1 MSDGHEAPDTRPLM
15 SKMRDLVRGE
25 GARTEP
31 SGRHAVR
38 PMAVPNLS
46 DLVLFASATDEV
58 FQPPDDLDPWDPA
71 EGEEIPWELR
81 EDESRRGWG
90 ARHLK

>member
-25 GARTEP
+25 GARTTP

-38 PMAVPNLS
+38 PVAVANMS
-46 DLVLFASATDEV
+46 DIALFASVTEEV
-58 FQPPDDLDPWDPA
+58 LPPPDGLEPWDPA
-71 EGEEIPWELR
+71 EGEDVPWELR
-81 EDESRRGWG
+81 EHPETD
-90 ARHLK
+90 

>member
-15 SKMRDLVRGE
+15 SKMRDLVRGD

-38 PMAVPNLS
+38 PMMVPDVGDIS
-46 DLVLFASATDEV
+46 LFASVTDEV
-58 FQPPDDLDPWDPA
+58 FRPPDNLEPWDPA
-71 EGEEIPWELR
+71 DGDDIPWELR
-81 EDESRRGWG
+81 DDDSRPRWG